1 MVLLTVIVLL
11 SILVQFASAIM
22 AVRLIS
28 LTGRRVAWLLIALAI
43 ALMMLRRVESL
54 AMLLAGAAVTRPLFL
69 FEIVGLITSVVMLAG
84 IYLIR
89 PMFAAIVRS
98 EGELRTMNEKLTVLS
113 QEQKLLL
120 DYTKDLIFRHDPA
133 GIMTYVSPAVERLT
147 GFSPAEWLVNYTKY
161 HTDKPV
167 NRNGRE
173 ITDAVLTTGTG
184 EPAYVVE
191 VEHKNGSA
199 VWLEINKQPY
209 IVDGRVAGFIG
220 VARDITG
227 RIDLER
233 EREKLIA
240 DLQDALAHVRTL
252 KGMLPICASCKKV
265 RDDKGYW
272 NQIEA
277 YVSEH
282 SEAEFTHAIC
292 PECAKKLYPGYYR
305 ET

>member
-1 MVLLTVIVLL
+1 
-11 SILVQFASAIM
+11 
-22 AVRLIS
+22 
-28 LTGRRVAWLLIALAI
+28 
-43 ALMMLRRVESL
+43 
-54 AMLLAGAAVTRPLFL
+54 MLLAGAAVTRPLFL

-84 IYLIR
+84 LYLIR
-89 PMFAAIVRS
+89 PTFAAIVRS
-98 EGELRTMNEKLTVLS
+98 EVELRTMNEKLTVLS

-147 GFSPAEWLVNYTKY
+147 GFSPAEWLVHHAKY
-161 HTDKPV
+161 RTGTPA

-173 ITDAVLTTGTG
+173 ITDAMPTSGTG